1 MPKTPEECSNTKGQK
16 QKSTACALL
25 FMDVFGKKGGGVSNL
40 KYLLTSTSRCDHW
53 KIIQHPTLRLCF
65 SRYGPESNVIPEISV
80 GSSYELCLSE
90 GRSVLTAYIS
100 ATDSKFPRNVSS
112 CVPFPYT
119 RLPIHQT
126 SHTVRST
133 SVYVREYC
141 PILLRS
147 ANNFSRSLYY
157 LSVRGDGRR
166 GDGRRG
172 DGRRGGE
179 S

>member
-90 GRSVLTAYIS
+90 GRSCWECINCLYKRYRFQVPTKR
-100 ATDSKFPRNVSS
+100 KFLCPR
-112 CVPFPYT
+112 FPYT

-141 PILLRS
+141 AILLRS

-157 LSVRGDGRR
+157 LSI
-166 GDGRRG
+166 RG

-179 S
+179 G